1 MQVLMPETVMD
12 YIQHANRSSTLT
24 FDSRKRTRSHDD
36 TRRVD
41 GVASNTALVVSSP
54 QVPDRKL
61 KAKGR
66 DNLA

>member
-12 YIQHANRSSTLT
+12 YIQHANRSSALTLG
-24 FDSRKRTRSHDD
+24 SRKRTRSHDD

-41 GVASNTALVVSSP
+41 GVASNTTLVVSSS
-54 QVPDRKL
+54 QVPAQKL

-66 DNLA
+66 GNLA